1 VERLWHPGADRASA
15 GVPHG
20 AELAARLLDIVR
32 NGSDADALRAIE
44 ALNSRVLGRPTER
57 VEVDA
62 AERPRTMDELR
73 KLTHEQRQALLL
85 ELERGGEL
93 AQHLPNLLKPA
104 PLQG

>member
-1 VERLWHPGADRASA
+1 
-15 GVPHG
+15 
-20 AELAARLLDIVR
+20 
-32 NGSDADALRAIE
+32 
-44 ALNSRVLGRPTER
+44 
-57 VEVDA
+57 
-62 AERPRTMDELR
+62 MDELR

>member
-1 VERLWHPGADRASA
+1 LRVDEAQAGEGGTPRGATSDRS
-15 GVPHG
+15 HG
-20 AELAARLLDIVR
+20 ALPARLLDIVR

-93 AQHLPNLLKPA
+93 AQHLPCSS
-104 PLQG
+104 PL